1 MPQGHQELTVFWGMN
16 FAVEAGKVANLAE
29 FDALMQ
35 KLIDEN
41 GLQFRSECSVRT
53 LTTLR
58 GRFARG
64 EDVYEDLCINP
75 SEQ

>member
-1 MPQGHQELTVFWGMN
+1 MPQGHQEMTVFWGMN

-41 GLQFRSECSVRT
+41 GLQFRSKCSVRT
-53 LTTLR
+53 LTTLKGKICSWR
-58 GRFARG
+58 GRM
-64 EDVYEDLCINP
+64 
-75 SEQ
+75 